1 MKKHSMKNTN
11 SVVICG
17 NISTDV
23 ETSGPFLKFNVAVN
37 QYSNGQKTAS
47 FFPVEVYGTNLNDD
61 VRNCLTKGHCIYI
74 EGYFKTNEYTDK
86 NGQKQYRDV
95 ITAESINTKTK
106 GSFAYAI
113 VCGVLLADPRVRT
126 TPSGK
131 NVTEFRVGAAHNR
144 FNKKTNSWTN
154 NPAYMGIYAW
164 EPLGDFIVKNFKQD
178 SGIHVIGE
186 LVMNQF
192 TAKDGTKRTTYRVKA
207 LTAKFL
213 NDADDQTTTATP
225 APAAIPTSAPAP
237 STPTYGEYG
246 ADEFDAVEEEDDLPF

>member
-11 SVVICG
+11 SIVLCG
-17 NISTDV
+17 NIATDV

-47 FFPVEVYGTNLNDD
+47 FFPVEVFGSNLNDD
-61 VRNCLTKGHCIYI
+61 VRSCLTKGHCIYI
-74 EGYFKTNEYTDK
+74 EGYFKTNEYTNK

-95 ITAESINTKTK
+95 IIAESVNTKTK
-106 GSFAYAI
+106 GSFAYATI
-113 VCGVLLADPRVRT
+113 CGILLADPRVRT

-144 FNKKTNSWTN
+144 VNKKINTWVH
-154 NPAYMGIYAW
+154 NPAYMGVYAW
-164 EPLGDFIVKNFKQD
+164 EPLGDFISKNFKQD

-213 NDADDQTTTATP
+213 NDADDNQTATATP
-225 APAAIPTSAPAP
+225 AQAAQPTVSAAN
-237 STPTYGEYG
+237 YGG
-246 ADEFDAVEEEDDLPF
+246 ISAEDFESVDDLEDLPF

>member
-11 SVVICG
+11 SIVICG
-17 NISTDV
+17 NIATDV

-47 FFPVEVYGTNLNDD
+47 FFPVEVYGASLNDD
-61 VRNCLTKGHCIYI
+61 VRSSLTKGHCVYI
-74 EGYFKTNEYTDK
+74 EGYFKTNEYEK

-213 NDADDQTTTATP
+213 NDADDNQTATTTPAQATQT
-225 APAAIPTSAPAP
+225 AQAAQPAANYGGISA
-237 STPTYGEYG
+237 E
-246 ADEFDAVEEEDDLPF
+246 DFEAVDDFEDLPF